1 MASQTMRQGPFNGS
15 TISEPRIKGTC
26 AAGARGRG
34 IPLNAERAAGRTLRG
49 PSARAM
55 RGHPALRAPQD
66 APRKDRLGA
75 QDAERPARGRSPLRA
90 FTALA
95 ARGAHRAHK
104 KSALRERDAL
114 PSRSLA
120 LQYSRRRRA

>member
-1 MASQTMRQGPFNGS
+1 MPPPATRRAPSGAPFRGA
-15 TISEPRIKGTC
+15 PG
-26 AAGARGRG
+26 AAKAQPG
-34 IPLNAERAAGRTLRG
+34 AAGRPAAPLRPPRG
-49 PSARAM
+49 GARRAKAPLK
-55 RGHPALRAPQD
+55 RGKA
-66 APRKDRLGA
+66 RKGTI
-75 QDAERPARGRSPLRA
+75 PPLRA